1 MGEGIL
7 GRLRE
12 GKNEW
17 GKEDKKIRT
26 EGKWKKGGREGEAPK
41 KCLSWIVNLLQK
53 YIGC

>member
-1 MGEGIL
+1 MSGGK
-7 GRLRE
+7 RKRE
-12 GKNEW
+12 SADE
-17 GKEDKKIRT
+17 KIRT